1 MQRSERYSSLVAF
14 DHATADERLRKR
26 GGRASATDRL
36 RAVRNDRGVRG
47 TAFEGRDRVRAI
59 RVVNRRLA
67 TTRTLR
73 YSQATDFG
81 EALGPWR
88 PTLWHRRSDAPRR
101 RDSWGWLPPRVSVG
115 RQQATCP
122 RAEAAPRISTPGG
135 WRPLR
140 REDPSLRGGARLTA
154 QPRGLRRRRP
164 TLSAKSHLGVTAL
177 AASSQ
182 RRQLRRKSC
191 DARDSSQ
198 RERRA
203 GSVQFSSFKSR
214 TRSNSAV
221 LFVTSVSPRA
231 RACAAMNRSLA
242 PIMTPRRFRSARIS
256 A

>member
-1 MQRSERYSSLVAF
+1 MAF

-164 TLSAKSHLGVTAL
+164 TLFANSHHGVTAL
-177 AASSQ
+177 AASLQ
-182 RRQLRRKSC
+182 KTPTAPEILRRSRLC
-191 DARDSSQ
+191 SQ

-203 GSVQFSSFKSR
+203 GSVQFSSVKSR